1 MAVIYYPT
9 QIIIEK
15 YLVKMFKGLATGCL
29 KSSIG
34 IIGKDSDFHKTP
46 GKYGTLPVKV
56 NSITGVDIPVMV
68 YVDDNEKN
76 KNETIAIIAQDPLRN
91 TEDKKLQPFAP
102 NYPNPIVGTPFALH
116 YDSRCYPQTVVYRKI
131 ICELLKKGYNVYA
144 TDIWKSWAKEGKRER
159 WNNSNPHFQC
169 LAEEIDAINPK
180 YVILMGNQAQS
191 KFNKKAFQK
200 TIKNKPTPI
209 CVPHPSNAANGTW
222 SEMGISCTPECKADY
237 IVGLVK

>member
-1 MAVIYYPT
+1 
-9 QIIIEK
+9 
-15 YLVKMFKGLATGCL
+15 MFKGLATGCL

-131 ICELLKKGYNVYA
+131 ICERFKYYFIFESSMSKWVALFLYLTLLPQERAYRHNRVWQRA
-144 TDIWKSWAKEGKRER
+144 T
-159 WNNSNPHFQC
+159 
-169 LAEEIDAINPK
+169 
-180 YVILMGNQAQS
+180 
-191 KFNKKAFQK
+191 
-200 TIKNKPTPI
+200 
-209 CVPHPSNAANGTW
+209 
-222 SEMGISCTPECKADY
+222 GISPLRGSLRAAPY
-237 IVGLVK
+237 A